1 MKVVVGLGNPGRK
14 YVGTRHNVGFEV
26 LAVLAQRSV
35 AEPPRT
41 KFEAELTEVLVG
53 AERLLLVAP
62 QTFMNLSGRA
72 VRQVMDFYK
81 LDTADVL
88 LVCDDLNLPN
98 GQLRLRASGS
108 AGGQKGLQDTIN
120 HLGTQDFARLRIGIG
135 RPPARM
141 DAASYVLQPFS
152 GTDRECLEVTLQ
164 QAADAVELWAKEGTQ
179 VAMNIVNVPSESSRR
194 SSPPKSRNEESPRK
208 VDSDEN

>member
-1 MKVVVGLGNPGRK
+1 MKVVIGLGNPGRK

-26 LAVLAQRSV
+26 LGLLAQRHV
-35 AEPPRT
+35 AEPPRV
-41 KFEAELTEVLVG
+41 KFDAEVTEVQVAG
-53 AERLLLVAP
+53 ERLLLVAP

-81 LDTADVL
+81 LNPPDVL
-88 LVCDDLNLPN
+88 LICDDLNLPH

-135 RPPARM
+135 RPPGRVS
-141 DAASYVLQPFS
+141 AASYVLQPFS
-152 GTDRECLEVTLQ
+152 VSDRESLDVSLQ
-164 QAADAVELWAKEGTQ
+164 QAVDAVELWAKEGTQ
-179 VAMNIVNVPSESSRR
+179 AAMNVVNAPS
-194 SSPPKSRNEESPRK
+194 
-208 VDSDEN
+208 DA